1 MAMAAGQEKMQTVL
15 LSGSLARLFGRSH
28 RMVTTGGMRDV
39 IGYLKQ
45 LPGFERYMNDSNQN
59 GLRFTVFNGKR
70 VISQDQLN
78 DPTGSNII
86 RIVPVIAGSKR
97 AGALQT
103 IVGVALVALGYFT
116 FGATSTVGAAMISA
130 GIGIGIGGVVQLL
143 SPQTK
148 GLASQD
154 GPNNKASYGFNGPVN
169 TSAQG
174 NPVPVLYGE
183 MIVGS
188 AVISAGIFAE
198 DQQ

>member
-45 LPGFERYMNDSNQN
+45 LPGFERYMNESSKN
-59 GLRFTVFNGKR
+59 GLKFTIFNGR
-70 VISQDQLN
+70 RTISQEQLG
-78 DPTGSNII
+78 DPTGGQVI

-103 IVGVALVALGYFT
+103 IVGVALIALGYFT
-116 FGATSTVGAAMISA
+116 FGTTSTIGAAMISG
-130 GIGIGIGGVVQLL
+130 GIGIAAGGVVQLL

-154 GPNNKASYGFNGPVN
+154 GPNNKASYSFNGPVN

-188 AVISAGIFAE
+188 AVISAGIYAE